1 MSLTFNAQ
9 VMPAEFG
16 THSFLPPPS
25 SLILSAPA
33 ANGRISDSRAWGR
46 GSVLRSTLLTTFPAD
61 EAVRAPSLVHLFH
74 WKRVIA
80 ARLCGGLGETAL
92 PAARPL
98 SVERQK
104 QKGRMRDRNRKPE
117 TINLNG
123 Q

>member
-1 MSLTFNAQ
+1 MRREPPRDLLGPPDKDVQGELARERAVDLDLLLHVARLVVFRANPNRRRLNRL
-9 VMPAEFG
+9 PA
-16 THSFLPPPS
+16 
-25 SLILSAPA
+25 
-33 ANGRISDSRAWGR
+33 
-46 GSVLRSTLLTTFPAD
+46 FPAD
-61 EAVRAPSLVHLFH
+61 GAVRAPRLAYLFH

-104 QKGRMRDRNRKPE
+104 QKGRIRDRNRKHE
-117 TINLNG
+117 AINLNG